1 MKKAKITPKNELREE
16 YKRSDFSGP
25 LVRGKYAKR
34 LREASNI
41 VVLKPEV
48 AAAFPN
54 EEAVNKALQSLI
66 AVAQATTSL
75 TRRSSGRGK
84 KTAPLSFALP
94 EE

>member
-1 MKKAKITPKNELREE
+1 MKKNKLTPQNELRGE
-16 YKRSDFSGP
+16 YKRADFTKP

-41 VVLKPEV
+41 VVLKPDV

-66 AVAQATTSL
+66 AVAQATTGI
-75 TRRSSGRGK
+75 TKRSNVRGK
-84 KTAPLSFALP
+84 KSRAA
-94 EE
+94 

>member
-1 MKKAKITPKNELREE
+1 MKKAKRTPKDDLRPE
-16 YKRSDFSGP
+16 YKRSDFAGP
-25 LVRGKYAKR
+25 MVRGKYAGR

-66 AVAQATTSL
+66 DVAQAATGAKIRSV
-75 TRRSSGRGK
+75 RRVK
-84 KTAPLSFALP
+84 KSRAA
-94 EE
+94 

>member
-1 MKKAKITPKNELREE
+1 MKKSELPPQNELRRE
-16 YKRSDFSGP
+16 YKRADFTGP

-41 VVLKPEV
+41 VVLKPDV

-75 TRRSSGRGK
+75 TKRSNVRGK
-84 KTAPLSFALP
+84 KSRAA
-94 EE
+94 